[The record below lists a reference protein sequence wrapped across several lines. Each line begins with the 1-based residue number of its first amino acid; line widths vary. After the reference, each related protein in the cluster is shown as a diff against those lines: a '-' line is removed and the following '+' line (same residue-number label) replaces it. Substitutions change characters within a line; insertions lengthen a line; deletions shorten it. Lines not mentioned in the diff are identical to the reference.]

1 MPPSPVHWRDDGT
14 PTSPRF
20 GDIYRSHDD
29 AGDGGL
35 AQARHVF
42 LHGCGLLAD
51 AGQAAAW
58 AGAPRWAV
66 LETGFGLG
74 LNFLATWQAW
84 RSDPRRPACLFYS
97 AVEAWVCKAGDLV
110 RSAAPF
116 AELAP
121 LAAELAAQWHGLL
134 PGVHRLSLDGERVQ
148 LTLAVG
154 AVQPML
160 AELSGA
166 HDSLYLDGFSPERNP
181 DMWSEATLAAAARLL
196 RPGARAATWCVAG
209 PVRQH
214 LAACGFELE
223 RVPGLPPKR
232 QALRARYAPRWA
244 PRTNTRAD
252 AEPGWNQPPARCAVV
267 GGGLAGAAVAF
278 GLAQRGWR
286 VDVLD
291 AAPQPAAGASALP
304 AGVVAPHVSPDDRP
318 LSQLTRAGV
327 RATLARAAGLLRAG
341 RDFAATGV
349 LERHEPGKR
358 RRPAAWQAPDLPD
371 AAQAESL
378 AGEHPLTR
386 AQAQAA
392 QVPLDEAHPALWHAR
407 AGWVRPAALVRAMLG
422 APGIAWHGSRAVARI
437 DRAGGRWCL
446 RDARGATLA
455 EAELVVV
462 AAGFDSLAL
471 LDDALPLHALR
482 GQVASGPMPGG
493 GADAALPPFPV
504 NGHGSLVAHLPGDA
518 GPRWVTGSTFERAK
532 ATPEVQAEDHA
543 ANLQRLSDLLPH
555 AGAALAAQWRDGRA
569 QAWAGVRATLPDR
582 LPAVGAWRWRANDNF
597 EPNRAAAPA
606 EQAEAAIDSISDEP
620 LPIHL
625 CTGLG
630 ARGLTLAVL
639 AGELLVATLHG
650 EPLPVARSLARRLR
664 ARRFQPLASK
674 AP

>member
-1 MPPSPVHWRDDGT
+1 MPPSPVLWRDDGT
-14 PTSPRF
+14 PASARF
-20 GDIYRSHDD
+20 GDIYRSHDR

-42 LHGCGLLAD
+42 LHGCGLLPDAD
-51 AGQAAAW
+51 EPAAW

-84 RSDPRRPACLFYS
+84 RSDPQRPARLHYS
-97 AVEAWVCKAGDLV
+97 AVEAWVCEADDLT

-121 LAAELAAQWHGLL
+121 LAAELAAAWHGLL
-134 PGVHRLSLDGERVQ
+134 PGVHRIRLDGERVQ
-148 LTLAVG
+148 LNLAVG
-154 AVQPML
+154 DVQPML

-166 HDSLYLDGFSPERNP
+166 HDSLFLDGFSPERNP
-181 DMWSEATLAAAARLL
+181 DMWSDATFAAAARLL

-209 PVRQH
+209 AVRQRLVEH
-214 LAACGFELE
+214 GFELE

-232 QALRARYAPRWA
+232 QALHARYAPRWT
-244 PRTNTRAD
+244 PRVRAD
-252 AEPGWNQPPARCAVV
+252 QEPRWHQAPARCAIV

-278 GLAQRGWR
+278 SLAQRGWQ
-286 VDVLD
+286 VSVLD
-291 AAPQPAAGASALP
+291 TAPQPAAGASALP
-304 AGVVAPHVSPDDRP
+304 AGVLAPHVSPDDRP

-327 RATLARAAGLLRAG
+327 RATLTRATDLLRAG
-341 RDFAATGV
+341 RDFAASGV

-358 RRPAAWQAPDLPD
+358 RRPAAWSADELPL

-392 QVPLDEAHPALWHAR
+392 QLPLDEAHPALWHAR
-407 AGWVRPAALVRAMLG
+407 AGWAQPAALVRAMLG
-422 APGIAWHGSRAVARI
+422 APGIAWHGQCTVARI
-437 DRAGGRWCL
+437 DRADDGWRL
-446 RDARGATLA
+446 RDARGDTLA
-455 EAELVVV
+455 EAELVVI

-471 LDDALPLHALR
+471 LDDSLPLHALR
-482 GQVASGPMPGG
+482 GQVACGPMPGG
-493 GADAALPPFPV
+493 AADAALPPFPV
-504 NGHGSLVAHLPGDA
+504 NGHGSLIAHLPGEA
-518 GPRWVTGSTFERAK
+518 GPRWVTGSTFERAQ
-532 ATPEVQAEDHA
+532 ATPGLQAEDHA
-543 ANLQRLSDLLPH
+543 ANLQRLRELLPQ
-555 AGAALAAQWRDGRA
+555 AGAALAAQWADGRA

-582 LPAVGAWRWRANDNF
+582 LPAVGAWRWRPSDDF
-597 EPNRAAAPA
+597 ESNRAAAPA
-606 EQAEAAIDSISDEP
+606 HQARAAIDSIATQI

-639 AGELLVATLHG
+639 AGELLAATLHG

-664 ARRFQPLASK
+664 ARRFQPTAAPHKAS
-674 AP
+674 